1 MFTPRTQHDYPGKE
15 YLSDQEFTGQMS
27 GHICARASHY
37 FNVGKRINSDKS
49 DETIYTCFALHMAD
63 APGVRAA
70 VKTELSYRSD
80 ITIVFFL
87 TDNKNTNNASVALA
101 S

>member
-49 DETIYTCFALHMAD
+49 DETIYTCSALHTAG
-63 APGVRAA
+63 APRVRTA
-70 VKTELSYRSD
+70 VKTELSYRND
-80 ITIVFFL
+80 TIIDFFF
-87 TDNKNTNNASVALA
+87 
-101 S
+101 